1 MTLIIVCGFVIC
13 PRAYSVTIITHASVG
28 QADIPSAQLRRIFSM
43 RQLRWQNGV
52 AITVFVLPSQHPLH
66 QRFSKE
72 KLGIF
77 PYQLDNIWQKLSFS
91 GLGATPIVVQTP
103 QDLLEAVQATPGAIG
118 YAADE
123 VRTGGEVDVN

>member
-1 MTLIIVCGFVIC
+1 
-13 PRAYSVTIITHASVG
+13 
-28 QADIPSAQLRRIFSM
+28 M
-43 RQLRWQNGV
+43 RQLRWPNGV

-77 PYQLDNIWQKLSFS
+77 PYQLDSIWQKLSFS

-103 QDLLEAVQATPGAIG
+103 QDLLQAVSMTPGAIG
-118 YAADE
+118 YAEDEMKTGADI
-123 VRTGGEVDVN
+123 DVN

>member
-1 MTLIIVCGFVIC
+1 MC
-13 PRAYSVTIITHASVG
+13 PRVYSVTIITHSSVE
-28 QADIPSAQLRRIFSM
+28 QADIPPVKLRRIFSM

-77 PYQLDNIWQKLSFS
+77 PYQLDSIWQKLSFS
-91 GLGATPIVVQTP
+91 GLGAPPIVVQTP
-103 QDLLEAVQATPGAIG
+103 QDLLEAVRTTPGAIG
-118 YAADE
+118 YAADGTSKG
-123 VRTGGEVDVN
+123 VKVDVN

>member
-1 MTLIIVCGFVIC
+1 
-13 PRAYSVTIITHASVG
+13 
-28 QADIPSAQLRRIFSM
+28 M

-103 QDLLEAVQATPGAIG
+103 QDLLEAVKATPGAIG

-123 VRTGGEVDVN
+123 AKTGGEVDVN